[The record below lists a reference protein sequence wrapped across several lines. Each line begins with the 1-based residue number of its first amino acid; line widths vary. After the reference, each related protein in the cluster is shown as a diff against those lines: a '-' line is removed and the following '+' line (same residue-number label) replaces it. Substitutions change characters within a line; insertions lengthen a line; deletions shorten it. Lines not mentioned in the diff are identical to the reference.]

1 MSSTTTH
8 INDWLSSQE
17 IKTELKITGCEL
29 MHLREEG
36 ELEFK
41 KVGNAYFYKL
51 PMKYS
56 ESNASQ

>member
-1 MSSTTTH
+1 MSSTITH
-8 INDWLSSQE
+8 ISNWFSSKE
-17 IKTELKITGCEL
+17 IKAELKITGCEL

-51 PMKYS
+51 PMKYR